1 MGEGS
6 NLGSTQKMG
15 GWPIANRCFFCCV
28 EEEFI
33 NHILIHC
40 TKATV
45 LYVGRRLFT
54 PYMLWVGLLAP
65 FSLLIYKIF
74 CAFNY
79 QK

>member
-6 NLGSTQKMG
+6 NLGSTQ
-15 GWPIANRCFFCCV
+15 NYFCCV
-28 EEEFI
+28 EEESI

-40 TKATV
+40 TKARV
-45 LYVGRRLFT
+45 LYVGRHLFT
-54 PYMLWVGLLAP
+54 PYMLWVGLLVP